1 MCHFASG
8 FICRE
13 HPLDVRTRIIS
24 LLFPGGDFGFQP
36 LAIGNAA
43 VKTLGVQHADFD
55 LHHVQPS
62 D

>member
-1 MCHFASG
+1 
-8 FICRE
+8 
-13 HPLDVRTRIIS
+13 VRTRIIS

-43 VKTLGVQHADFD
+43 VKTLGVQYADFD